1 MNNIAKVLIGVGV
14 VGVVATATYVVTKSS
29 EKKTVVIR
37 DFDEEG
43 NPKTE
48 IVEDESLLDRFKEA
62 ATKKVIKILAWVTL
76 HQQQVEAVDT
86 IIGLGAGL
94 FNIVTAIRDYRAGN
108 KMQSQINELMEFKDE
123 FHDAWNDYQDAT
135 NHNVQWFENKL
146 NDIHLDMSMLHEVHE
161 ALIEPPKKSK
171 KTA

>member
-1 MNNIAKVLIGVGV
+1 MNNIAKVLIGVGI
-14 VGVVATATYVVTKSS
+14 VGAVAAATYVATKSS

-37 DFDEEG
+37 DFDDEG

-48 IVEDESLLDRFKEA
+48 IIEDKSLLDRFKEA

-76 HQQQVEAVDT
+76 HQQQVEAVGT

-108 KMQSQINELMEFKDE
+108 KMQSQINELIEFKDE
-123 FHDAWNDYQDAT
+123 FHDVWNDYQDAT

-146 NDIHLDMSMLHEVHE
+146 NDIHLDMGMLHEVHE

-171 KTA
+171 KAV